1 MEHSIVSEHV
11 TQIFNQQSLLHA
23 IHMNNF
29 PEDGKIQAE
38 HVRSNTVKKQRRV

>member
-1 MEHSIVSEHV
+1 MKYSIVNEHII
-11 TQIFNQQSLLHA
+11 QIYNQQLLLHA

-38 HVRSNTVKKQRRV
+38 HVRSNTVNQQRKV

>member
-11 TQIFNQQSLLHA
+11 TQIYNQQSLLHA
-23 IHMNNF
+23 IHMNSF

-38 HVRSNTVKKQRRV
+38 YVRSNTINQQRQV